1 MEQIIAKLG
10 SKAPIII
17 ARALARD
24 PFAIATLVGVRG
36 VAALTLIKNA
46 FDS

>member
-1 MEQIIAKLG
+1 MEKIILKLG
-10 SKAPIII
+10 PKAPVII
-17 ARALARD
+17 ARALAGD
-24 PFAIATLVGVRG
+24 PFAIATLVGVGG